1 MVGSCRAS
9 CHVLAEGL
17 PCQLPAE
24 CPKQQLC
31 DGQLVFVHQS
41 VQVCSRG
48 SCLMLVGWW
57 TMLDAVV
64 GDALLVRWQP
74 CSQALATAWM
84 TRPVA

>member
-1 MVGSCRAS
+1 MAFKRPGWWVLAEQAVMCLLKASRAS
-9 CHVLAEGL
+9 C
-17 PCQLPAE
+17 QLSA
-24 CPKQQLC
+24 QY
-31 DGQLVFVHQS
+31 S
-41 VQVCSRG
+41 
-48 SCLMLVGWW
+48 SCLTASSCLVGWW